1 MLTCFLSI
9 ISLAILHSAAEGEA
23 WASHGR
29 NVSVGQWAATHV
41 LTGLSPHLTYA
52 VRLMAHN
59 DLGVSLPSPT
69 QLFTTTEEGECL
81 GDSSIDL

>member
-1 MLTCFLSI
+1 M
-9 ISLAILHSAAEGEA
+9 
-23 WASHGR
+23 
-29 NVSVGQWAATHV
+29 

-69 QLFTTTEEGECL
+69 QLFTTSEEGEWRGQDRL
-81 GDSSIDL
+81 LVYLKAVL